1 MKRPIITL
9 LTDFGTSDHYVA
21 AMKGVILGI
30 CPEAELIDITH
41 DITPYAI
48 AEGAYTLAQAWRCFP
63 KGTTHLAVVD
73 PGVGSER
80 RAILAEADGH
90 RFVAPDNGLLSFI
103 LRAVPNAAVRQISQ
117 PRFFRNAVSR
127 TFHGRDIFAP
137 VSAHVA
143 RGIDPKRIGCVIKDT
158 MQQDFTAIFQEGSS
172 RFLAS
177 ILKIDGFGNV
187 ISNLESE
194 KFGQIASQPFQIRIG
209 RQTVSTFHPTYAE
222 ARPGEIFALFG
233 SSGFIELSINQSDAA
248 KTLGVKAGFPITL
261 RLRGKPRTRTRVRL
275 LKG

>member
-63 KGTTHLAVVD
+63 QGTTHLAVVD
-73 PGVGSER
+73 PGVGTER

-103 LRAVPNAAVRQISQ
+103 LRAVPNATVRELSE
-117 PRFFRNAVSR
+117 PRFFRDPVSR

-137 VSAHVA
+137 VSAHLA
-143 RGIDPKRIGCVIKDT
+143 RGIDPKRFGSVIDHTIRKNLI
-158 MQQDFTAIFQEGSS
+158 AISQKKSGRS
-172 RFLAS
+172 LAS
-177 ILKIDGFGNV
+177 VLKIDRFGNI
-187 ISNLESE
+187 ISSLEVE
-194 KFGQIASQPFQIRIG
+194 KFRRMAIERFQIRIG
-209 RQTVSTFHPTYAE
+209 TRTVSTFHTAYGD

-233 SSGFIELSINQSDAA
+233 SSGFVELSINQSDAA
-248 KTLGVKAGFPITL
+248 KHLGVKVGSPMTL
-261 RLRGKPRTRTRVRL
+261 EFSGKPVL
-275 LKG
+275 ELA

>member
-30 CPEAELIDITH
+30 CPEAEIIDITH

-48 AEGAYTLAQAWRCFP
+48 AEGAYTLSQAWRCFP

-73 PGVGSER
+73 PGVGTER

-103 LRAVPNAAVRQISQ
+103 LSEAPGASVRELSK
-117 PRFFRNAVSR
+117 PRYFRDSVSS

-143 RGIDPKRIGCVIKDT
+143 RGIDPKRLGNVINDT
-158 MQQDFTAIFQEGSS
+158 AFETFAAIFQEDSGQYVGSV
-172 RFLAS
+172 
-177 ILKIDGFGNV
+177 LKIDRFGNV
-187 ISNLESE
+187 ITNLEAK
-194 KFGQIASQPFQIRIG
+194 KFSRIAIEPFRIRVG
-209 RQTVSTFHPTYAE
+209 SKTVSTFHPTFGE
-222 ARPGEIFALFG
+222 ARRGEIFALFG
-233 SSGFIELSINQSDAA
+233 SSGFIELAVNQSDAA
-248 KTLGVKAGFPITL
+248 KRLGVKAGAPLTL
-261 RLRGKPRTRTRVRL
+261 RLLAKPRTRTLVRQF
-275 LKG
+275 

>member
-1 MKRPIITL
+1 MKRPLITL

-41 DITPYAI
+41 EITPYAI

-73 PGVGSER
+73 PGVGSKR
-80 RAILAEADGH
+80 RPILAEADGH

-103 LRAVPNAAVRQISQ
+103 LREVPGATVREISQ
-117 PRFFRNAVSR
+117 PRFFRDFVSQ

-137 VSAHVA
+137 VSAHLA
-143 RGIDPKRIGCVIKDT
+143 SGIAPKRLGMVINNT
-158 MQQDFTAIFQEGSS
+158 IIENYSAIFQKDL
-172 RFLAS
+172 RTWRAS
-177 ILKIDGFGNV
+177 VLRIDRFGNV

-194 KFGQIASQPFQIRIG
+194 KCPQIAAESFRMRIG
-209 RQTVSTFHPTYAE
+209 GRTISTFHRTYAE
-222 ARPGEIFALFG
+222 AKGSEVFALFG
-233 SSGFIELSINQSDAA
+233 SSGFVEISMNQSDAA
-248 KTLGVKAGFPITL
+248 RKLGVNAGSAITL
-261 RLRGKPRTRTRVRL
+261 RLAGKPRTRTPVRL
-275 LKG
+275 V

>member
-73 PGVGSER
+73 PGVGSKR

-90 RFVAPDNGLLSFI
+90 HFIAPDNGLLSFI
-103 LRAVPNAAVRQISQ
+103 LRAVPDATVRELTQS
-117 PRFFRNAVSR
+117 RFFRNSVSR

-143 RGIDPKRIGCVIKDT
+143 RGIDPKRFGDVIKNT
-158 MQQDFTAIFQEGSS
+158 ECGNFTAIFQGDSGHF
-172 RFLAS
+172 RGTV
-177 ILKIDGFGNV
+177 LKIDTFGNV
-187 ISNLESE
+187 ISNLEAE
-194 KFGQIASQPFQIRIG
+194 KFNRIAREPFRIRLG
-209 RQTVSTFHPTYAE
+209 NRTVSTFHATYAE
-222 ARPGEIFALFG
+222 APPGEIFALFG
-233 SSGFIELSINQSDAA
+233 SSGFVELSINQSDAA
-248 KTLGVKAGFPITL
+248 SRLKARAGSPLTL
-261 RLRGKPRTRTRVRL
+261 RLLGKPSTRTRVRQF
-275 LKG
+275 

>member
-41 DITPYAI
+41 DIAPYAI

-63 KGTTHLAVVD
+63 RGTTHLAVVD
-73 PGVGSER
+73 PGVGTER

-103 LRAVPNAAVRQISQ
+103 LNAVPGARVRELSRA
-117 PRFFRNAVSR
+117 RFFRDSVSS
-127 TFHGRDIFAP
+127 TFHGRDLFAP

-143 RGIDPKRIGCVIKDT
+143 RGIDPKRFGSVIKDT
-158 MQQDFTAIFQEGSS
+158 EVKTFIGVLQKGSGS
-172 RFLAS
+172 YLGSVLS
-177 ILKIDGFGNV
+177 IDRFGNV
-187 ISNLESE
+187 ITNLEAN
-194 KFGQIASQPFQIRIG
+194 KFCGIAVEPFKIRVG
-209 RQTVSTFHPTYAE
+209 SKTVSTFHPTFGE
-222 ARPGEIFALFG
+222 AGPGEIFALFG

-248 KTLGVKAGFPITL
+248 KRLGVKAGSPITL
-261 RLRGKPRTRTRVRL
+261 RLLSKPRTRTLVRHF
-275 LKG
+275 

>member
-48 AEGAYTLAQAWRCFP
+48 KEGAYTLAQAWRCFP
-63 KGTTHLAVVD
+63 RGTTHLAVVD
-73 PGVGSER
+73 PGVGTER

-90 RFVAPDNGLLSFI
+90 CFVAPDNGLLSFI
-103 LRAVPNAAVRQISQ
+103 LRAVPKATIREITDR
-117 PRFFRNAVSR
+117 RFFRESVSA

-137 VSAHVA
+137 VSSHVA
-143 RGIDPKRIGCVIKDT
+143 RGIAPKRFGKVINNT
-158 MQQDFTAIFQEGSS
+158 EIENFSAIFQGGAAGY
-172 RFLAS
+172 LAS
-177 ILKIDGFGNV
+177 VLKIDRFGNV
-187 ISNLESE
+187 ISSLESE
-194 KFGQIASQPFQIRIG
+194 MCGKIASEPFQIHVGRRIV
-209 RQTVSTFHPTYAE
+209 RTFHATYAQ

-233 SSGFIELSINQSDAA
+233 SSGFVELSINQSDAA
-248 KTLGVKAGFPITL
+248 KRLGVKAGSPMTL
-261 RLRGKPRTRTRVRL
+261 RFPGKPRTRTVVRHF
-275 LKG
+275 

>member
-9 LTDFGTSDHYVA
+9 LSDFGTSDHYVA

-30 CPEAELIDITH
+30 CPEAELVDITH
-41 DITPYAI
+41 DIAPYAI

-73 PGVGSER
+73 PGVGTER

-103 LRAVPNAAVRQISQ
+103 LGAVPKTTVREISE
-117 PRFFRNAVSR
+117 PRFFRDSVSR

-143 RGIDPKRIGCVIKDT
+143 RGIAPKRFGNVINDT
-158 MQQDFTAIFQEGSS
+158 VVKSFSAIFQQTSERYS
-172 RFLAS
+172 AS
-177 ILKIDGFGNV
+177 ILKIDRFGNV
-187 ISNLESE
+187 ITNLEVE
-194 KFGQIASQPFQIRIG
+194 KFRRIG
-209 RQTVSTFHPTYAE
+209 SESFRIRVGSRTVSTFHATYGE
-222 ARPGEIFALFG
+222 ARKGEIFALFG
-233 SSGFIELSINQSDAA
+233 SSGFVELSINQSDAA
-248 KTLGVKAGFPITL
+248 KELRANAGLPLTLHFP
-261 RLRGKPRTRTRVRL
+261 GKPRTRTA
-275 LKG
+275 